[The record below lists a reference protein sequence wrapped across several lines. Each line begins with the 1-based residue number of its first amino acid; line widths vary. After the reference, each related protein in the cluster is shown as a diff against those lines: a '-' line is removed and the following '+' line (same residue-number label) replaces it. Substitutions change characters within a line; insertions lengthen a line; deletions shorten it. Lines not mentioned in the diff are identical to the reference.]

1 MFSSFFESNTLKAEK
16 KELFTRIFLFM
27 SYSKLGVQRK
37 SHENNTLLEIDSRML
52 KIFFMYGFFAAT
64 KFGNMSARFPEIDK
78 NKKHV
83 LDCFYNYLFIDTLD
97 FNTDTATSEKYD
109 NKKYVDDNGQFNIEV
124 DCSIYV
130 KQCEMIAWF
139 HSPDAMSEDSSKIE
153 PLIDDDL
160 FRFNANPKFY
170 FDTGIPALYEI
181 LSNESINP

>member
-27 SYSKLGVQRK
+27 SYSKLGVQKK

-64 KFGNMSARFPEIDK
+64 KYGNMTARFPKINK

-97 FNTDTATSEKYD
+97 FKTGITAPKKY
-109 NKKYVDDNGQFNIEV
+109 NNQKYVDDNGQFNTEV

-130 KQCEMIAWF
+130 NQCEMIAWF
-139 HSPDAMSEDSSKIE
+139 HSPDAMSEDSIKIE
-153 PLIDDDL
+153 TLIDDDL
-160 FRFNANPKFY
+160 HRWNANPSFY
-170 FDTGIPALYEI
+170 STTGIPALYEI